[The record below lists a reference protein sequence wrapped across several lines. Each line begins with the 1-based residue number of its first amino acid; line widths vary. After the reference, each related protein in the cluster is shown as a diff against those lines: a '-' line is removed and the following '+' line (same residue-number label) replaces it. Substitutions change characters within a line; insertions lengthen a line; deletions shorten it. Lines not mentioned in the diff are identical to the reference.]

1 MLASIRHLL
10 LYPLGGMALLSGC
23 AGQREVAVAPPP
35 PAQLQPVPQPLP
47 PLGAT
52 ATMQI
57 PPIGADGQRVTPNR
71 DLSGPATLWHM
82 RMALNVAALSCQG
95 SGDAARLQYNQ
106 MLVRHRTALTRANAQ
121 VEGEYKAQFG
131 GAAIAQRERLNTVV
145 YNFFALPP
153 AQAGFCAEAVR
164 VGAAVNS
171 LPTDQLQAYAPAG
184 LAALEKPFTDF
195 FDAYARYQTDL
206 AAWRSGRA
214 LAMAPASSAP
224 VVLEARLSRADLIA
238 DDGVIAPKGTLPRL
252 LARAD

>member
-1 MLASIRHLL
+1 MRASIRRLL
-10 LYPLGGMALLSGC
+10 LCPLTGIALLSGC
-23 AGQREVAVAPPP
+23 AGQKEVAVAPPP
-35 PAQLQPVPQPLP
+35 VPVQAQPVPQPLP

-52 ATMQI
+52 ANMQI
-57 PPIGADGQRVTPNR
+57 PSIGVDGQRVTPNR

-106 MLVRHRTALTRANAQ
+106 LLARHRAALTRANAQ

-131 GAAIAQRERLNTVV
+131 GAAIPQRERLNTVV

-153 AQAGFCAEAVR
+153 VQAAFCAEAVR
-164 VGAAVNS
+164 VGATVNS
-171 LPTDQLQAYAPAG
+171 LPADQLLAYAPAG

-195 FDAYARYQTDL
+195 YDAYARYQSNL

-214 LAMAPASSAP
+214 LAMAP
-224 VVLEARLSRADLIA
+224 VVLEVRLSRADLIA

>member
-1 MLASIRHLL
+1 MRASIRHLL
-10 LYPLGGMALLSGC
+10 LCPLGGIALLSGC
-23 AGQREVAVAPPP
+23 AGQQEVAVAPPP
-35 PAQLQPVPQPLP
+35 APVRTQPVPQPLP
-47 PLGAT
+47 PMGAT
-52 ATMQI
+52 ANMQI
-57 PPIGADGQRVTPNR
+57 PPVGADGQRVTPNR

-95 SGDAARLQYNQ
+95 NGDAARLQYNA
-106 MLVRHRTALTRANAQ
+106 LLARHRAALTRAKAQ
-121 VEGEYKAQFG
+121 VEGEYKARFG
-131 GAAIAQRERLNTVV
+131 GGAIAQRERLNTIV

-171 LPTDQLQAYAPAG
+171 LPADQLLGYAPTG

-206 AAWRSGRA
+206 AAWRSGLT
-214 LAMAPASSAP
+214 LAMAP
-224 VVLEARLSRADLIA
+224 VVLEVRLSRADLIA
-238 DDGVIAPKGTLPRL
+238 DDGVTVPKGAMPRL